1 MVMQNGLKHKI
12 NAWVKR
18 FDRKHGNDKNNQ
30 SGNDNERLEA
40 EYLRLLEA
48 VEKDKLYTKIDL
60 DRETFA
66 KRMGISRHTL
76 NKIISTNTGG
86 LSFPQWINRIRI
98 GYACQILRDE
108 PGKTVAGVAGESGL
122 TPDNLRRLFR
132 QQLGISPSDYRR
144 EL

>member
-1 MVMQNGLKHKI
+1 M
-12 NAWVKR
+12 
-18 FDRKHGNDKNNQ
+18 
-30 SGNDNERLEA
+30 
-40 EYLRLLEA
+40 
-48 VEKDKLYTKIDL
+48 TIDL

-86 LSFPQWINRIRI
+86 LSFPQWVNGIRI
-98 GYACQILRDE
+98 GRACELLRDE
-108 PGKTVAGVAGESGL
+108 PGKNVAEIAEESGL

>member
-1 MVMQNGLKHKI
+1 MQTGLKHKI
-12 NAWVKR
+12 NALVKR
-18 FDRKHGNDKNNQ
+18 FDKRHSNDKKNQ
-30 SGNDNERLEA
+30 SENGNERLEA

-48 VEKDKLYTKIDL
+48 VEKEKLYTNIDL

-86 LSFPQWINRIRI
+86 LSFPQWVNGIRI
-98 GYACQILRDE
+98 GRAC
-108 PGKTVAGVAGESGL
+108 
-122 TPDNLRRLFR
+122 
-132 QQLGISPSDYRR
+132 

>member
-1 MVMQNGLKHKI
+1 MQTGLKHKI

-18 FDRKHGNDKNNQ
+18 FDKRHSNDKKSQ
-30 SGNDNERLEA
+30 SENSNERLEA

-48 VEKDKLYTKIDL
+48 VEKDKLYTNIDL

-66 KRMGISRHTL
+66 KRMEISRHTL

-86 LSFPQWINRIRI
+86 LSFPQWVNGIRI
-98 GYACQILRDE
+98 GHACERLRDE
-108 PGKTVAGVAGESGL
+108 PGKTVAEIAEESGL